1 MRRPPSLDVFRQA
14 PTRRPIDLDR
24 PLPILR
30 LDDEA
35 AGQYAE
41 EDWPSVG
48 GSPEAHADGV
58 PASPRGP
65 ILVPSFNEL
74 PRASKRRRT
83 AVESVG
89 DGATAAVDFRH
100 SDFITCDVR
109 LEGVEY
115 DLDADDERFLLDTV
129 NPRLAGARTASDAA
143 TRLSLD
149 AFEVLVE
156 ELEREAFAAAQLR
169 GALVHENHLMQHQLT
184 LQDEVV
190 SLLAAAA
197 QLEGELAMPPS
208 SLPPSLPPPLPR
220 SPLTSASASSSAH
233 QGFAPEWAGRDP
245 SDDSANDAPKEK
257 LSTTLPRARA
267 VRLLAH
273 LIVHHAEVVQPL
285 DAAKAAKPEPQSTK
299 AALLASAA
307 ARTVIEGVAA
317 DVYEYWLQ
325 KRESV
330 GPLLRIFH
338 SFPFVENW
346 TRAEGIAPGH
356 VSAEPHMSAVE
367 AYEKLLRLRR
377 GLDRARLIADTVRR
391 REKLKKEW
399 LRLTHAAWE
408 QCTSAPS
415 EQAGPRH
422 ICAAL
427 MHTFAPVPAEL
438 DGAGGR
444 CSASASPRTQLE
456 TPQSAAGAEPAKPR
470 TPADGPNQGARPLQR
485 GPRSAKVALGLALST
500 GTADGGYHAPHDVAV
515 TGAPTCA
522 PS

>member
-156 ELEREAFAAAQLR
+156 ELEREASAAPVE
-169 GALVHENHLMQHQLT
+169 GALVHENHPMQHQ
-184 LQDEVV
+184 
-190 SLLAAAA
+190 
-197 QLEGELAMPPS
+197 
-208 SLPPSLPPPLPR
+208 
-220 SPLTSASASSSAH
+220 
-233 QGFAPEWAGRDP
+233 
-245 SDDSANDAPKEK
+245 
-257 LSTTLPRARA
+257 
-267 VRLLAH
+267 
-273 LIVHHAEVVQPL
+273 
-285 DAAKAAKPEPQSTK
+285 
-299 AALLASAA
+299 
-307 ARTVIEGVAA
+307 
-317 DVYEYWLQ
+317 
-325 KRESV
+325 
-330 GPLLRIFH
+330 
-338 SFPFVENW
+338 
-346 TRAEGIAPGH
+346 
-356 VSAEPHMSAVE
+356 
-367 AYEKLLRLRR
+367 
-377 GLDRARLIADTVRR
+377 
-391 REKLKKEW
+391 
-399 LRLTHAAWE
+399 
-408 QCTSAPS
+408 
-415 EQAGPRH
+415 
-422 ICAAL
+422 
-427 MHTFAPVPAEL
+427 
-438 DGAGGR
+438 R
-444 CSASASPRTQLE
+444 C
-456 TPQSAAGAEPAKPR
+456 G
-470 TPADGPNQGARPLQR
+470 
-485 GPRSAKVALGLALST
+485 
-500 GTADGGYHAPHDVAV
+500 
-515 TGAPTCA
+515 
-522 PS
+522 